1 MIYCLNP
8 TCEQP
13 QNPDT
18 HKFCQTC
25 GAQLLLLLRGRYRIK
40 SAIGQ
45 GGFGKTY
52 LAEDEERCQAHCVVK
67 QFAPAAGMASN
78 PQGLQKAAELFNEEA
93 KRLLQLEEHPQIPTL
108 YAFFQENNYLYLVQ
122 QFVKGK
128 TLMEEFEEKGA
139 FSENQITELLGDL
152 LPVLDFVHQ
161 RGVIHRDIKPENIIR
176 RQSDGKLILIDFGVA
191 KQAAGTLLTR
201 QQGTTVGTHGYAPME
216 QMRGVVYP
224 ASDLYSLAVTCV
236 RLMTGEFPKADGSD
250 ALYDVIEARWMWRE
264 NLPLGASVSVQL
276 GQILDKLLKDYV
288 KERYQSAAEVLAA
301 LKGSASTAPAA
312 LPKTNPPTAPAAPPK
327 TNPPNPLSISLSKF
341 EFEVVIVDAGGKEI
355 NRQRCQAELF
365 GEDLGGGVTLEMVS
379 IPGGTFMMGSP
390 ESEKGRYERESPQHR
405 VSIAPFFMGKYPVTQ
420 AQWRA
425 VAALPQVKISLKP
438 EPSRFK
444 GDTLPVEQVSW
455 EESVEF
461 CARLSK
467 KTGRAYRLPSEAEWE
482 YACRAGTT
490 TPFHF
495 GETIT
500 PSLANYDGNYPYANA
515 PKGTYRQKTTPV
527 GSFAPNTFGLY
538 DMHEN
543 VWEWCAD
550 PWHENYKG
558 APSDGSVWESGG
570 NKEYRVRR
578 GGSWNYNAVYCRCA
592 YRYRN
597 SAGVGNNGYGFRVAI
612 ARLLSAS

>member
-18 HKFCQTC
+18 NKFCHSC
-25 GAQLLLLLRGRYRIK
+25 GKELQPLLRGRYRIK
-40 SAIGQ
+40 NAIGQ

-67 QFAPAAGMASN
+67 QFAPVPQMQTN
-78 PQGLQKAAELFNEEA
+78 PQVLQKAAELFNQEA
-93 KRLLQLEEHPQIPTL
+93 QRLLQLEGHPQIPTL
-108 YAFFQENNYLYLVQ
+108 YAYFEENNYLYLVQ
-122 QFVKGK
+122 QFIKGK
-128 TLMEEFEEKGA
+128 TLMEEFEENGT
-139 FSENQITELLGDL
+139 FSETQITELLEDL

-161 RGVIHRDIKPENIIR
+161 RGVIHRDIKPANIIR
-176 RQSDGKLILIDFGVA
+176 RENDSKLVLIDFGVA
-191 KQAAGTLLTR
+191 KQAAGISPTQ
-201 QQGTTVGTHGYAPME
+201 QQGTTVGTVGYAPME
-216 QMRGVVYP
+216 QVMRGVVYA

-301 LKGSASTAPAA
+301 LKGSVSAVSAA
-312 LPKTNPPTAPAAPPK
+312 LPKTHSQNSP
-327 TNPPNPLSISLSKF
+327 SILLLTF
-341 EFEVVIVDAGGKEI
+341 DFEVVTVNSRGKEI
-355 NRQRCQAELF
+355 NRQRRQAEF
-365 GEDLGGGVTLEMVS
+365 FSENLGSGVILEMVA
-379 IPGGTFMMGSP
+379 IPGGTFLMGSP
-390 ESEKGRYERESPQHR
+390 FTEKERVNDESPPHP
-405 VSIAPFFMGKYPVTQ
+405 VSIQPFFMGKYTVTQ

-425 VAALPQVKISLKP
+425 VAALPDINISLKLN
-438 EPSRFK
+438 PSEFK
-444 GDTLPVEQVSW
+444 GDTLPVESISW
-455 EESVEF
+455 EEAVEF

-500 PSLANYDGNYPYANA
+500 PDLANYNGNSPYGNA
-515 PKGTYRQKTTPV
+515 PKGTYRQQTTPV
-527 GSFAPNTFGLY
+527 GTFPPNAFGLY
-538 DMHEN
+538 DMHGN
-543 VWEWCAD
+543 VWERCAD
-550 PWHENYKG
+550 SWHDNYKG
-558 APSDGSVWESGG
+558 APGDGSVWELGG
-570 NKEYRVRR
+570 ETNWRVPR
-578 GGSWNYNAVYCRCA
+578 GGSWF
-592 YRYRN
+592 N
-597 SAGVGNNGYGFRVAI
+597 SAVNCRSANRCRFYGGSRNGKYGFRVAG
-612 ARLLSAS
+612 ARLLPVP